1 MKCSKQ
7 FRVLARWAALAACA
21 GNGPA
26 ALAQSS
32 LTLYGL
38 ADSYIEYRS
47 NARPAAGSSSS
58 GGSSLRMNSGGLA
71 GSRWGMR
78 GVEDLGGGMQA
89 VFALESGFYMHTGAM
104 GEAGRPFN
112 RQAFLGLNGP
122 YGMLS
127 FGRQYVS
134 MFDLLPAFMP
144 LTYAGA
150 YEPMPFL
157 MGNLR
162 LDNSVKYRV
171 GTGPLAAQ
179 AHYQLDD
186 AAGAPYQRAAWGGG
200 ASYLSGPFGL
210 AAVYDEAGGATAA
223 TASNRLR
230 KLALAATYAPDP
242 WRLTV
247 GYRWAQDKT
256 AQGNLNQRDDMW
268 WIGLGYRISP
278 VLRITAAFYYDDVK
292 ARAGA
297 GNPPNARQYALQ
309 LVYGGLSKRT
319 DLYAAA
325 AYARNSALNF
335 APLATLPAGEDSQGA
350 VALGIRHKF

>member
-58 GGSSLRMNSGGLA
+58 GGSSLRMNSGGLS

-242 WRLTV
+242 WRLTS
-247 GYRWAQDKT
+247 AT
-256 AQGNLNQRDDMW
+256 AGR
-268 WIGLGYRISP
+268 RTRP
-278 VLRITAAFYYDDVK
+278 RK
-292 ARAGA
+292 A
-297 GNPPNARQYALQ
+297 
-309 LVYGGLSKRT
+309 T
-319 DLYAAA
+319 
-325 AYARNSALNF
+325 
-335 APLATLPAGEDSQGA
+335 
-350 VALGIRHKF
+350 

>member
-1 MKCSKQ
+1 MKCSMQ
-7 FRVLARWAALAACA
+7 LGVLMKLAVLGACA
-21 GNGPA
+21 GSGKA

-38 ADSYIEYRS
+38 ADSYIEYR
-47 NARPAAGSSSS
+47 NGMRPAAGDSAS
-58 GGSSLRMNSGGLA
+58 GGSALRMNSGGLS
-71 GSRWGMR
+71 GSRWGLR

-122 YGMLS
+122 YGMLTL
-127 FGRQYVS
+127 GRQYIS

-144 LTYAGA
+144 LTYAGS

-162 LDNSVKYRV
+162 LDNSVKYRIES
-171 GTGPLAAQ
+171 GPLAAQ

-186 AAGAPYQRAAWGGG
+186 AGGERYQRSAWGGG

-210 AAVYDEAGGATAA
+210 AAVYDQAGGAAA
-223 TASNRLR
+223 AASSRLR

-242 WRLTV
+242 WRLTA

-256 AQGNLNQRDDMW
+256 AQGRLNQRDDMW

-297 GNPPNARQYALQ
+297 RNPPNARQHTLQ

-325 AYARNSALNF
+325 AYARNSGLNF
-335 APLATLPAGEDSQGA
+335 APLSTLPADSDSQAG